1 MKYLAMIMIGLI
13 SLSLIANDKVDMLNS
28 AEGIY
33 IPYTFKIGRT
43 TYKDMY
49 WRLRFR
55 PAEVKTN
62 GQQSALDVSEDGQ
75 NWKMVKLVPCF
86 AFRTACNELSNTK
99 FKNGVARNMHTKN
112 KKYSEDKD
120 VMKLVRWIAYNSD
133 KCGVKSSD

>member
-1 MKYLAMIMIGLI
+1 MKYLVMIMIGLI

-33 IPYTFKIGRT
+33 IPHTFKIGRT
-43 TYKDMY
+43 TYKDMH

-75 NWKMVKLVPCF
+75 NWKIVKLVPGS

-99 FKNGVARNMHTKN
+99 FKNGVARYMHTKN